1 MYNQLEK
8 PYFNHIEEL
17 SFYSIGNN
25 FFQEPLSSVYVGGI
39 YEIHFSISV
48 YKDFDATLNSCINIQ
63 LLSEDSKKIHL
74 KKGINDYVFYACIPE
89 NLEYEP
95 ISKLDSPG
103 EYKTL
108 QPISIA
114 YLLENESSTED
125 FEIQIIPATAIKIIN
140 SENIFF
146 DIPSQNKLVDKL
158 CKDLTDHTHNPDC
171 KFSLISIYGSSGIGK
186 SYVLQLFK
194 NKLMKEKQHILCSTY
209 TFSGDKIDDI
219 KVIKKLFFNCFS
231 RIYILRI

>member
-89 NLEYEP
+89 NLEY
-95 ISKLDSPG
+95 
-103 EYKTL
+103 
-108 QPISIA
+108 
-114 YLLENESSTED
+114 
-125 FEIQIIPATAIKIIN
+125 
-140 SENIFF
+140 
-146 DIPSQNKLVDKL
+146 
-158 CKDLTDHTHNPDC
+158 
-171 KFSLISIYGSSGIGK
+171 
-186 SYVLQLFK
+186 
-194 NKLMKEKQHILCSTY
+194 
-209 TFSGDKIDDI
+209 
-219 KVIKKLFFNCFS
+219 CF
-231 RIYILRI
+231 